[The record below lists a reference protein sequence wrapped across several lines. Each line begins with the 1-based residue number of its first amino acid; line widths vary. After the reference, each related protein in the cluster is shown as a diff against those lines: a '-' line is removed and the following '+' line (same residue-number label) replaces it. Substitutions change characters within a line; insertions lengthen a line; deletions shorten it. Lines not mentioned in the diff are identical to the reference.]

1 MNGRH
6 STLLNAPLTARAEPE
21 APVTHAPHPAWGAP
35 QVIAAIGLGA
45 AILWCFWEPLR
56 HLTQR
61 WRIEPDY
68 SHGFLIPVIS
78 AWLLWQRRPL
88 IDVRASRGA
97 SIVALVLLLVGGVS
111 FCFAAYF
118 GYTLMS
124 PAALIPVLLGTVC
137 LVGGWPLV
145 RAAGPAVLYLAFMI
159 PLPGALAG
167 LMQRYLQSGAT
178 IASTYLIQTF
188 GIPAT
193 RAGNVIHLP
202 GGPIGVVE
210 ACSGLRMLMAFF
222 AITVA
227 AAILVRRP
235 FWERCLIALS
245 AVPIGIAVNVMR
257 ISATAIVHERVGP
270 ELADRVFHDFAGWLM
285 PLVAIGL
292 LAAEMHFLSKLLIPA
307 ERRAAMPDLMVKRP
321 GVESS

>member
-1 MNGRH
+1 
-6 STLLNAPLTARAEPE
+6 
-21 APVTHAPHPAWGAP
+21 
-35 QVIAAIGLGA
+35 
-45 AILWCFWEPLR
+45 
-56 HLTQR
+56 
-61 WRIEPDY
+61 
-68 SHGFLIPVIS
+68 
-78 AWLLWQRRPL
+78 
-88 IDVRASRGA
+88 
-97 SIVALVLLLVGGVS
+97 
-111 FCFAAYF
+111 
-118 GYTLMS
+118 
-124 PAALIPVLLGTVC
+124 
-137 LVGGWPLV
+137 
-145 RAAGPAVLYLAFMI
+145 
-159 PLPGALAG
+159 
-167 LMQRYLQSGAT
+167 
-178 IASTYLIQTF
+178 
-188 GIPAT
+188 
-193 RAGNVIHLP
+193 
-202 GGPIGVVE
+202 
-210 ACSGLRMLMAFF
+210 MLMAFF